1 MKLPDYP
8 ERTKNRMAN
17 RPYFPN
23 LPAVKKDAAP
33 LNQNQSRK
41 QADHNQT
48 DENDEWLSIMG
59 YGGLASVLLAFSSL
73 MIALLDGDRSAAS
86 RTRWFW
92 LFVVT
97 MVIGI
102 VLFWLTS
109 RLKARKR
116 QQELEDREYELR
128 KAQLENSITI
138 TDAAVSCEEAISSY
152 FTEYQTQLKK
162 QRQNLINK
170 YDGVTRLIDSLFG
183 PGTLT
188 SARYSASVKKAY
200 EAGISAAGKGADLC
214 EALKGEDRPKESSQ
228 EVLDHYLELTRQ
240 MADLIENQIVVL
252 AGLDLDRTEKIQSS
266 LNEQIAEINSTL
278 HMYE

>member
-73 MIALLDGDRSAAS
+73 MSALLDGDRSAAS

-102 VLFWLTS
+102 GLFWLTS